1 MVGDGAFAAD
11 RGGLSLG
18 CRFEG
23 EGFFAFHFGI
33 NNGRNAHLY
42 AFVAARRNGRG
53 EVAAGVRGDG
63 LPGLAAVGAGFDRGA
78 GVGTQRC
85 RAALQR
91 QGDGGISLRR
101 VNGDFVHQRLAF
113 FCRRGVD
120 GLDLCVVSRRRGA
133 FVGDGRCDR
142 GLVAQF
148 RPLRFAQGEAVG
160 FFVFG
165 FLVIYRVQGKFCTG
179 LSRLDGQRLGDFRR
193 RAEVAVVGFV
203 VLQGHFDGDVFVAR
217 LAQRDFVGRDAAF
230 FDGLAAA
237 DGHSRLARLWRVRR
251 GVVARARLA
260 FGFGAGFATT
270 AVGRNHVAV
279 VLDSTWRQGDF
290 AGLRINVH
298 ALRQV
303 IALPLAGCRVFAD
316 GQRLRFVVL
325 VDVFDGQFVRAHS
338 RGDVNGAFFCTFAD
352 GRCRRGIDVNDL
364 GINAGVF
371 AQCGTLR
378 VADGEVVVF
387 RTFKF
392 AVFGDIQREFR
403 FGLARL
409 DGERLGRI
417 RRGGEVGIVRTLVG
431 QGDGDGDVFV
441 ARLAQFDG
449 VAGRLAF
456 VDAFA
461 TTDGYSRLA
470 RLRGRRRGAVNV
482 ARDFAGRGVRV
493 VAVVR
498 DCGYRAFVFDGFRR
512 QFDFAAVGIQFAVLR
527 QAIRAPFARLRVF
540 GHGDGVRLVAL
551 IFVGDDDFVG
561 IRLRLDADAALFVAR
576 AFFQQGFGG
585 VVSRRRRNVVT
596 VGDFFRRNAAFA
608 AHAVL
613 RGHD

>member
-1 MVGDGAFAAD
+1 M
-11 RGGLSLG
+11 
-18 CRFEG
+18 
-23 EGFFAFHFGI
+23 
-33 NNGRNAHLY
+33 
-42 AFVAARRNGRG
+42 
-53 EVAAGVRGDG
+53 
-63 LPGLAAVGAGFDRGA
+63 
-78 GVGTQRC
+78 
-85 RAALQR
+85 
-91 QGDGGISLRR
+91 
-101 VNGDFVHQRLAF
+101 
-113 FCRRGVD
+113 
-120 GLDLCVVSRRRGA
+120 
-133 FVGDGRCDR
+133 
-142 GLVAQF
+142 
-148 RPLRFAQGEAVG
+148 RFAQGEAVG

-217 LAQRDFVGRDAAF
+217 LAQRDFVGRGAAF
-230 FDGLAAA
+230 FHAFAAA
-237 DGHSRLARLWRVRR
+237 DGDGRLFARLWRVRR
-251 GVVARARLA
+251 GVATLARLA

-270 AVGRNHVAV
+270 AVSRNHVAV
-279 VLDSTWRQGDF
+279 VLDGSRRQGDF
-290 AGLRINVH
+290 AGLRINIH

-303 IALPLAGCRVFAD
+303 VAFPLAAFRVFAD
-316 GQRLRFVVL
+316 GQRLRFVLL
-325 VDVFDGQFVRAHS
+325 VNVFDGQFVCAHS
-338 RGDVNGAFFCTFAD
+338 RGDVNGAFFCAFAD
-352 GRCRRGIDVNDL
+352 GRCRRGVDVNDL

-371 AQCGTLR
+371 AQCGALR

-392 AVFGDIQREFR
+392 AVFGDVQREFR

-417 RRGGEVGIVRTLVG
+417 RRGGKVGIVRTLVG

-441 ARLAQFDG
+441 TRLAQFDG
-449 VAGRLAF
+449 VAGCLAF
-456 VDAFA
+456 IDGLAA
-461 TTDGYSRLA
+461 TDGHSRLA

-482 ARDFAGRGVRV
+482 ACDFAGRGVRV

-498 DCGYRAFVFDGFRR
+498 DRCYRAFVFDGFRR
-512 QFDFAAVGIQFAVLR
+512 QFDFAAVSIQFAVLR
-527 QAIRAPFARLRVF
+527 QAIRAPFACLRVF
-540 GHGDGVRLVAL
+540 GHGDGMRLVAL